1 MMEDSLVS
9 VFCTS
14 THFVA
19 ELNNAML
26 LQALLGQDCN
36 HQRVRSQADQPTCPY
51 DRTANGSSVV
61 FTDGNTD
68 LILANVC
75 ADSRTLKR
83 SNSAPVHGRLTRLR
97 PQLDH
102 VRRRTG

>member
-1 MMEDSLVS
+1 MEDSLVS
-9 VFCTS
+9 VFRTS
-14 THFVA
+14 AHCVA
-19 ELNNAML
+19 ELNNATL

-51 DRTANGSSVV
+51 DRTAHGSSVV
-61 FTDGNTD
+61 FTDGETD
-68 LILANVC
+68 CCPNHAGT
-75 ADSRTLKR
+75 DSSTIKR
-83 SNSAPVHGRLTRLR
+83 SNSAPVHRRLTQLR